1 VPRSTLLRA
10 LAPTLLVLPLIGAV
24 APANA
29 ESLFLL
35 AYPRQFGPLP
45 AATYDDAGARIGGAR
60 LSIEELP
67 SGHVR
72 LQTDSGQ
79 HDGARTVATA
89 ELAPVVPG
97 ESLRLVAQESRSLD
111 ENGRAMGVLTVD
123 HLAGVAR
130 CRDGSGRTISEVALP
145 DEDRVV
151 NVPLNLFFLPLVRG
165 ETRSLEFQLF
175 LCRPDAR
182 LMDFEA
188 WLQGGEAGGGG
199 GGPIEIRYGP
209 DFGIASMI
217 ARSMAPRLSV
227 WFDSTSPHTWRG
239 HRLPLYSGGPEV
251 LVVRDDV
258 TSQSLVED

>member
-1 VPRSTLLRA
+1 VPRWTPLRSPLLLTLL
-10 LAPTLLVLPLIGAV
+10 LIGAG
-24 APANA
+24 APASA

-35 AYPRQFGPLP
+35 AYPKQFGPVP
-45 AATYDDAGARIGGAR
+45 AATYDDAGAKIGGAN

-79 HDGARTVATA
+79 RHGARTVATA

-111 ENGRAMGVLTVD
+111 ENGRAMGVLSVD
-123 HLAGVAR
+123 HVAGVAR
-130 CRDGSGRTISEVALP
+130 CRDGSGDTISEVALP
-145 DEDRVV
+145 QDDRVV

-165 ETRSLEFQLF
+165 ETQSLAFQLF

-188 WLQGGEAGGGG
+188 WIEGGEPGG
-199 GGPIEIRYGP
+199 GGPIEIRYAP
-209 DFGIASMI
+209 DFGMASMI

-227 WFDSTSPHTWRG
+227 WFDPTSPHTWRG

-251 LVVRDDV
+251 MVVRDDV
-258 TSQSLVED
+258 TSVSLVED